1 MSLKKTGAVAGISL
15 VAVLIAQGAHAQAK
29 PEVLV
34 KQRQA
39 KMVLQVKYFG
49 PLVAMA
55 RGKIPYDADVVR
67 RNAGFVDN
75 LTRMSWDGWDPS
87 TRNVES
93 RTLPAA
99 YENKAKFNEYI
110 SRLENEAAK
119 LVAVSR
125 SGDEATVKA
134 QIGAVGKVC
143 GGCHDDFREKR

>member
-1 MSLKKTGAVAGISL
+1 MSRKTLVTIVGLSL
-15 VAVLIAQGAHAQAK
+15 GVLAFAQAAQAQVK

-39 KMVLQVKYFG
+39 KMILQVKYFG

-55 RGKIPYDADVVR
+55 QGKAPYNAAVVQ

-87 TRNVES
+87 TRNVDS
-93 RTLPAA
+93 RTLPAV
-99 YENKAKFNEYI
+99 YDNKAKFDEYV

-119 LVAVSR
+119 LVAVSKT
-125 SGDEATVKA
+125 GDEAAVKA
-134 QIGAVGKVC
+134 QIAAVGKAC
-143 GGCHDDFREKR
+143 GGCHDDFRKK

>member
-1 MSLKKTGAVAGISL
+1 MSRNSVITIVGLSLGA
-15 VAVLIAQGAHAQAK
+15 LIAASAAQAQVK

-39 KMVLQVKYFG
+39 KMILQVKYFG

-55 RGKIPYDADVVR
+55 QGKAPYNAAVVQ

-75 LTRMSWDGWDPS
+75 LTRMSWDGWDTS

-99 YENKAKFNEYI
+99 FDNKAKFDEYV

-119 LVAVSR
+119 LVAVSKT
-125 SGDEATVKA
+125 GDEAAVKA
-134 QIGAVGKVC
+134 QIAAVGKVC
-143 GGCHDDFREKR
+143 GGCHDDFRSK

>member
-1 MSLKKTGAVAGISL
+1 MSRKPLVTIVGLSLGALLA
-15 VAVLIAQGAHAQAK
+15 AHAVHAQVK

-39 KMVLQVKYFG
+39 KMILQVKYFG

-55 RGKIPYDADVVR
+55 QGKAPYNAAVVQ
-67 RNAGFVDN
+67 RNAGYVDN

-99 YENKAKFNEYI
+99 FDNKAKFDQYV

-119 LVAVSR
+119 LVAVSK
-125 SGDEATVKA
+125 SGDEAAVKA
-134 QIGAVGKVC
+134 QIAAVGKVC
-143 GGCHDDFREKR
+143 GGCHDDFRSK

>member
-1 MSLKKTGAVAGISL
+1 MSRKLFGALAAASVAAL
-15 VAVLIAQGAHAQAK
+15 LLAQEAFAQVK

-55 RGKIPYDADVVR
+55 QGKAPYNAAIVQ

-87 TRNVES
+87 TKDVQS
-93 RTLPAA
+93 RTLPAV
-99 YENKAKFNEYI
+99 YQNKAKFDEYV
-110 SRLENEAAK
+110 SRLENEASK
-119 LVAVSR
+119 LVSVSKT
-125 SGDEATVKA
+125 GDEASVKA

-143 GGCHDDFREKR
+143 GGCHDDFRSK

>member
-1 MSLKKTGAVAGISL
+1 MKRLHWALAATFLAGLLAAEGAM
-15 VAVLIAQGAHAQAK
+15 AQAK

-39 KMVLQVKYFG
+39 KMILQGKYFG
-49 PLVAMA
+49 PMAGMA
-55 RGKIPYDADVVR
+55 RGKIPYDADVIR
-67 RNAGFVDN
+67 RNAGYLDN
-75 LTRMSWDGWDPS
+75 LTRMAWDGYDPS
-87 TRNVES
+87 TKGVDS

-99 YENKAKFNEYI
+99 YENKAKFNEYV

-125 SGDEATVKA
+125 SGDEAAVKA

-143 GGCHDDFREKR
+143 GGCHDDFRSK